1 MVETLDTEDADWV
14 TGLALGDDGYE
25 GQDLSEVADDFIN
38 RYSQRIHRN
47 KIVDL
52 TKRIRQAQ
60 QTGNEEELVFLLQ
73 EKNQLLR
80 EK

>member
-1 MVETLDTEDADWV
+1 M
-14 TGLALGDDGYE
+14 ALCEDGYE

-38 RYSQRIHRN
+38 RFCQRTHRH

-60 QTGNEEELVFLLQ
+60 TQGNEEELVFLLQ
-73 EKNQLLR
+73 EKSQLLR
-80 EK
+80 EKKY